1 MSKVELGN
9 VDSLTTVAGIL
20 LTARQLRQ
28 ELELGD
34 CSPSEIASQLC
45 VSRSQM
51 YAIASRVRALID
63 EARSAGRPRSV
74 PTQPSVDGLLERGL
88 FDAVRNW
95 LYDHPGAAY
104 RVDERMH
111 YSDTFRAFV
120 VGLVAPDG
128 AGQGVTRQTV
138 ADIIG
143 ISKHT
148 LDHWLCARLP
158 ARKPAESEPTAD
170 ERDEPVV
177 SAPSAEV
184 DEANDEVVEA
194 PEGENDDTKI
204 PVSQWAARAA
214 QVIGLWQKWEGGFTA
229 FCDSL
234 PDHGI
239 NYSYSLVRTILSL
252 SNERPQKKRRPAHP
266 DPEAI
271 RGELIRMFANAQW
284 HADGKNVLVQ
294 VGDTVYRFAW
304 ELVVD
309 NATTGHLGFSI
320 QDHENAAGVLEA
332 LQHAELTTG
341 EPPVG
346 FLRDPRKCNTAE
358 EIEQELD
365 KKKIVSMFPTVRRPQ
380 SNSPAETEVGL
391 FEQKMPPIYIPEGLE
406 EKDLA
411 QLVLWYVLFAYSAGR
426 NQTPRRRLKRKTPAE
441 AFAESAV
448 TEEEKAQA
456 REELRRLRRQVQ
468 ENDAANRRRCA
479 PALAKLL
486 SDFFCEHGLDD
497 PRDTYIPQIGS
508 YGPEA
513 VLEAMAL
520 FKAKQDAGTLPSRHH
535 ERYLLGIAR
544 NVAYRREDER
554 TYEQLT
560 RLRAKAGD
568 LILEPLLEHDLEL
581 SGTLSPNAHRKAV
594 LNLALDSTTKID
606 RVFWRRRFLELF
618 QALPQTERHEEGRWC
633 ARLTACRTKL
643 HHKERDHFIAL
654 LADAAAPLAA

>member
-1 MSKVELGN
+1 MSEVALGN
-9 VDSLTTVAGIL
+9 VDSMTTVAGIL

-28 ELELGD
+28 ELELEDFG
-34 CSPSEIASQLC
+34 PAEIASELG

-51 YAIASRVRALID
+51 YAMATRVRGLLD
-63 EARSAGRPRSV
+63 EARPAGRPRSV
-74 PTQPSVDGLLERGL
+74 PAERSHGGQVEREL
-88 FDAVRNW
+88 FHAVRNW
-95 LYDHPGAAY
+95 LYDHPGGAY
-104 RVDERMH
+104 RVHERMH
-111 YSDTFRAFV
+111 YTDAFRAFV
-120 VGLVAPDG
+120 IGLLAPRGVGHSVS
-128 AGQGVTRQTV
+128 RQTA

-148 LDHWLCARLP
+148 LDHWLSARLP
-158 ARKPAESEPTAD
+158 ACESAEPEAAPGEP
-170 ERDEPVV
+170 EEPGAV
-177 SAPSAEV
+177 APSVDVDEFPEEVAEV
-184 DEANDEVVEA
+184 
-194 PEGENDDTKI
+194 PGGEEDDTRL
-204 PVSQWAARAA
+204 PVSQWAARAT
-214 QVIGLWQKWEGGFTA
+214 QVIGLWQRWEGSFTA

-234 PDHGI
+234 SDHGI
-239 NYSYSLVRTILSL
+239 NYSYGLVRTILSL
-252 SNERPQKKRRPAHP
+252 SNERPLKKRRPAHP

-271 RGELIRMFANAQW
+271 RGELVRMFANAQW

-294 VGDTVYRFAW
+294 VGETVYRFAW

-320 QDHENAAGVLEA
+320 QENENAAGVLEA
-332 LQHAELTTG
+332 MQYAELTAG

-346 FLRDPRKCNTAE
+346 FLRDPRKCNTAD

-365 KKKIVSMFPTVRRPQ
+365 KKNVVSMFPTVRRPQ

-391 FEQKMPPIYIPEGLE
+391 FEQKMPPIFIPEGLD
-406 EKDLA
+406 EKELA

-426 NQTPRRRLKRKTPAE
+426 NQTPRRRLKNKTPAE
-441 AFAESAV
+441 AYAETAA

-456 REELRRLRRQVQ
+456 REELRRLRRQVE

-479 PALAKLL
+479 PAVAELLAA
-486 SDFFCEHGLDD
+486 FFTANGLDD
-497 PRDTYIPQIGS
+497 PRDTYIPQIGN

-520 FKAKQDAGTLPSRHH
+520 FGAKQDAGTLPDRHH

-554 TYEQLT
+554 TYEQLL
-560 RLRAKAGD
+560 RLRTKAGD
-568 LILEPLLEHDLEL
+568 LILDPLVKHDDEL
-581 SGTLSPNAHRKAV
+581 AATLTPEAHRKAL

-643 HHKERDHFIAL
+643 PHKERDHFIAL